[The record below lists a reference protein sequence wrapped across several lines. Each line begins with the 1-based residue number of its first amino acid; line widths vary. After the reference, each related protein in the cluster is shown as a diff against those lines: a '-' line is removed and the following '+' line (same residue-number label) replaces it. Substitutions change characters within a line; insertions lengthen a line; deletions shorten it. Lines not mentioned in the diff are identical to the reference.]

1 MLAYI
6 LALVIGFGSIAFYMA
21 AFFFPEVHRKSD
33 FIWSGIGFFYALVLW
48 VCAGRMT
55 GGVLLG
61 QVAGVSLI
69 GWLGWQTL
77 TLRRSLTS
85 PQEQTEISPE
95 VEKASPV
102 GLVQKLLQPIG
113 SLFRR
118 KRKETPMIEINRDKA
133 PASETEETAPSS
145 QATEA
150 TETQAETLPSETEE
164 TAPSPQATEATEIQA
179 ETPPSE
185 TEAAAPSPQPASETQ
200 APAPTPPEPP
210 EPELVEAAKSDTESK
225 EPLPDTPVEEVAPEA
240 EISPDAEPRGPGDT
254 NMRQSLPEPPTA
266 MEAVPV
272 EPESEK
278 TEESSE

>member
-6 LALVIGFGSIAFYMA
+6 LALVIGFGSFAFYMA

-77 TLRRSLTS
+77 SLRRSLAS

-95 VEKASPV
+95 MEEASPV
-102 GLVQKLLQPIG
+102 GWVQKLLQPVG
-113 SLFRR
+113 SLFQRQ
-118 KRKETPMIEINRDKA
+118 RKETPMVEINRDKA
-133 PASETEETAPSS
+133 PAETTETPTSETA
-145 QATEA
+145 
-150 TETQAETLPSETEE
+150 
-164 TAPSPQATEATEIQA
+164 
-179 ETPPSE
+179 
-185 TEAAAPSPQPASETQ
+185 

-210 EPELVEAAKSDTESK
+210 EPELVEAAKSDTESQ

-240 EISPDAEPRGPGDT
+240 EVSPDAEPRGPGDT
-254 NMRQSLPEPPTA
+254 NMRQSPPEPPTA

-278 TEESSE
+278 SEQKSENPPEQP

>member
-1 MLAYI
+1 
-6 LALVIGFGSIAFYMA
+6 MA

-77 TLRRSLTS
+77 TLRRSLAS

-95 VEKASPV
+95 VEEASPV
-102 GLVQKLLQPIG
+102 GLVQKLLQPVG
-113 SLFRR
+113 SLFQRQ
-118 KRKETPMIEINRDKA
+118 RKETPMIEINRDKA
-133 PASETEETAPSS
+133 PT
-145 QATEA
+145 
-150 TETQAETLPSETEE
+150 SETEE
-164 TAPSPQATEATEIQA
+164 TAPSPQPTEATE
-179 ETPPSE
+179 TPEEAPTSE
-185 TEAAAPSPQPASETQ
+185 TA

-210 EPELVEAAKSDTESK
+210 EPELAEAAKSDTESK

-254 NMRQSLPEPPTA
+254 NMRQSPPEPPTA

-278 TEESSE
+278 TEEKPENPPEQA